1 MAPPESD
8 ASPKLVV
15 DKFAES
21 FTDEGHDV
29 YHGREFTTLQE
40 NGQLAPK
47 STVVEQYLEDT
58 EAMMLAYNKDDNGIS
73 LVPLEQ

>member
-47 STVVEQYLEDT
+47 STVVE
-58 EAMMLAYNKDDNGIS
+58 
-73 LVPLEQ
+73 